1 MTFHG
6 ESCNHLST
14 ELEPASLK
22 VAATPWFCIFATTV
36 YFFAGTST
44 SFCYQLFLGLFE
56 PVPIFVIFATIGVL
70 VCWSELQFLLPLAF
84 FIFWNNVQFA

>member
-44 SFCYQLFLGLFE
+44 SFCYHRFSGLLQ
-56 PVPIFVIFATIGVL
+56 PTPNFVIFATTGVL
-70 VCWSELQFLLPLAF
+70 VCWSELHFLLQPAF
-84 FIFWNNVQFA
+84 LICWNNVQFA